1 MQTGPAGAI
10 PSGTWIQE
18 REQKVHA
25 GRAFDADRDCLGEQG
40 QISSLVSLYAS
51 SFSFDLCASLGAA
64 VVAWTVVGSSCV
76 WVSWCAHTPKKIT
89 VVICVVLY
97 SDFTI
102 IIIPFIILGLIVL
115 GEGAED
121 TSPRNRSK
129 SLGY

>member
-1 MQTGPAGAI
+1 MGLQAFFFVVWRMQTSPAGAI

-40 QISSLVSLYAS
+40 QISSLVSLCAS

-76 WVSWCAHTPKKIT
+76 CGSLGATVEICT
-89 VVICVVLY
+89 VVRRSWIGIVCV
-97 SDFTI
+97 
-102 IIIPFIILGLIVL
+102 
-115 GEGAED
+115 
-121 TSPRNRSK
+121 
-129 SLGY
+129 SLGAGIRI